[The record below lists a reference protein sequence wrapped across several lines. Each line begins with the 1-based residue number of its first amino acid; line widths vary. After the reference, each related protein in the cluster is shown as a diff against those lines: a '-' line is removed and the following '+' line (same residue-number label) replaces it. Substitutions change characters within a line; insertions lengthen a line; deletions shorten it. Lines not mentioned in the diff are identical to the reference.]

1 VEIALATSALKK
13 KLKMKCLLCYQE
25 LLEDQIDYH
34 EKCLVKTFGF
44 KKTPFIEID
53 PKELAQYAVK
63 IIQKNTAIT
72 GVQPK
77 LSLWLTKGIKDIRFT
92 VVDQKSNYIIKP
104 QSQSY
109 TALPEN
115 EDLCM
120 HLAKHFGIETATHGL
135 VRLPNGDLAYI
146 TKRFD
151 RNLETKF
158 SCEDLCQLT
167 ETLTEHKYRGSYE
180 RTGKTIQKWS
190 TQSGLDTINYFKLV
204 VFCYV
209 IGNADMHLKNFS
221 MLEGLDGQFAI
232 SPCYDLVSTI
242 LVIKNENEQMALT
255 VNGRKNKINKQ
266 DFEALGTQLSL
277 TEKQIENVFQ
287 SFVKNLDASIWW
299 MENSFLP
306 KELKNKI
313 IKTVTKRI
321 HQFA

>member
-1 VEIALATSALKK
+1 
-13 KLKMKCLLCYQE
+13 MKCLLCYQA
-25 LLEDQIDYH
+25 LLEDQIDFH

-53 PKELAQYAVK
+53 PEELAQYAVK

-77 LSLWLTKGIKDIRFT
+77 LSLWLNKGIKDIRFT

-109 TALPEN
+109 AALPEN

-135 VRLPNGDLAYI
+135 VRMSNGDLAYI

-180 RTGKTIQKWS
+180 KTGKTIQKWS

-221 MLEGLDGQFAI
+221 MLEGLDGQFTI

-255 VNGRKNKINKQ
+255 VNGRKNKITKQ
-266 DFEALGTQLSL
+266 DFEALGNQLSL

-287 SFVKNLDASIWW
+287 LFVKNLDASIWW

-306 KELKNKI
+306 KEHKSKI

-321 HQFA
+321 HQLG

>member
-1 VEIALATSALKK
+1 
-13 KLKMKCLLCYQE
+13 MKCLLCYQA
-25 LLEDQIDYH
+25 LLEDQIDFH

-53 PKELAQYAVK
+53 PEELAQYAVK

-135 VRLPNGDLAYI
+135 VRMSNGDLAYI

-255 VNGRKNKINKQ
+255 VNGRKNKITKQ
-266 DFEALGTQLSL
+266 DFEALGNQLSL

-306 KELKNKI
+306 KEHKSKI
-313 IKTVTKRI
+313 IKTVSKRI
-321 HQFA
+321 HQLG